1 MTKAIGGDVI
11 EAVAHPDLLAP
22 GTVRRPAWIDETTW
36 ARMPWPAQ
44 WKAAR
49 RAAPA
54 ARDSDDDTRAPRVY
68 RGGTTPEQPC
78 GTYAAYRRH
87 LRRGEAPCEPCA
99 EANRRD
105 TNQRYRLKHGRSRP
119 TGLDPQLVDSF
130 IRDEALWQDLS
141 VEERIEAA
149 RRMDANGIRRNV
161 IARRTRLNSA
171 NLRRAFTVP
180 AHSTELST
188 GCVDEIP
195 CPAQAM
201 ERTG

>member
-11 EAVAHPDLLAP
+11 EAVARPDLLAP

-36 ARMPWPAQ
+36 RKMPWPAQ

-54 ARDSDDDTRAPRVY
+54 VERDSDDATRAPRVY
-68 RGGTTPEQPC
+68 RGGTTAEQPC

-87 LRRGEAPCEPCA
+87 LRRRETPCEPCA

-130 IRDEALWQDLS
+130 LRDEALWEDLS
-141 VEERIEAA
+141 VDERIEAA
-149 RRMDANGIRRNV
+149 RRMDANGVARNV

-171 NLRRAFTVP
+171 NLRRAFTS
-180 AHSTELST
+180 ADTELAS
-188 GCVDEIP
+188 
-195 CPAQAM
+195 
-201 ERTG
+201 